1 MNPQTYTLK
10 NGLKVIF
17 VDTKTFPTL
26 TTLLLIGAGSR
37 YENEI
42 NNGVAHF
49 FEHMA
54 FKGSKKYSNS
64 FVISSTVEGFG
75 GVFNAFTSKDHTGYW
90 IKATTEHFETMI
102 DVIADMIQTPKLL
115 PEEIEREKGVIKE
128 EINMYEDMPQRKVGE
143 IFENLLYPNHPL
155 GFDIAGSKKTV
166 QSFNRLTFTNYIN
179 SLYYPNNAVLV
190 VAGGLSDQSERVR
203 HRVFSTAS
211 PQRGPRRL
219 SQKQV
224 SSPLFNYLEIIKE
237 KFDSWKPGNKSSF
250 KEIKENQTKPQMLIK
265 YKKTEQA
272 HFSLGFRAFSFKDN
286 RKYALNLLAAILG
299 GGMSSRLFIQVRERR
314 GLCYYISTG
323 GEFYHDCGSFVTQAG
338 VTNNLDKIK
347 EAIKTILEEH
357 NKIKKGNIK
366 KEELLKVKEMIKG
379 RLMLSMEDSMNIAS
393 FFGTKKILQNKIETP
408 EEIIKKIEAV
418 TVDEIA
424 QLAKDIFKPEKL
436 NFAMIGPFEEND
448 FRACLPA
455 GIVNGLTQIFNEV
468 IQ

>member
-1 MNPQTYTLK
+1 MHPQTYTLK
-10 NGLKVIF
+10 NGLQVIF
-17 VDTKTFPTL
+17 IDTKTFPTL
-26 TTLLLIGAGSR
+26 TTLLLVGAGSR

-90 IKATTEHFETMI
+90 IKATNEHFETMI
-102 DVIADMIQTPKLL
+102 DVIADMIQTPRLL
-115 PEEIEREKGVIKE
+115 EEEIEREKGVIVE

-143 IFENLLYPNHPL
+143 IFETLLYKGSPL
-155 GFDIAGSKKTV
+155 GFDIAGTKETV
-166 QSFNRLTFTNYIN
+166 TKFTRQTFIDYIN
-179 SLYYPNNAVLV
+179 NLYQPNNAVLV
-190 VAGGLSDQSERVR
+190 VAGGLSDGKPQ
-203 HRVFSTAS
+203 TAKN
-211 PQRGPRRL
+211 L
-219 SQKQV
+219 L
-224 SSPLFNYLEIIKE
+224 SSPFVEYLEVIQE
-237 KFDSWKPGNKSSF
+237 KFGNWQAGNKSSF
-250 KEIKENQTKPQMLIK
+250 IKIKEIQTKPQMLIK

-272 HFSLGFRAFSFKDN
+272 HFSLGFRAFSFSDN
-286 RKYALNLLAAILG
+286 RKYAMNLLATILG

-314 GLCYYISTG
+314 GLCYYISSG

-357 NKIKKGNIK
+357 NKIKKGDIK

-393 FFGTKKILQNKIETP
+393 FFGTKKILQDKIETP

-424 QLAKDIFKPEKL
+424 ELAKDIFTPERL
-436 NFAMIGPFEEND
+436 NLAMIGPFEEGD
-448 FRACLPA
+448 FH
-455 GIVNGLTQIFNEV
+455 GLLAD
-468 IQ
+468 

>member
-1 MNPQTYTLK
+1 MNPQSFTLK
-10 NGLKVIF
+10 NGLQVIF
-17 VDTKTFPTL
+17 IDTKTFPTL

-75 GVFNAFTSKDHTGYW
+75 GIFNAFTSKDHTGYW
-90 IKATTEHFETMI
+90 IKSTNEHFETMI
-102 DVIADMIQTPKLL
+102 DVIADMIQTPRLL
-115 PEEIEREKGVIKE
+115 EEEIGREKGVIKE

-143 IFENLLYPNHPL
+143 IFETLLYKGSPL
-155 GFDIAGSKKTV
+155 GFDIAGTKDTV
-166 QSFNRLTFTNYIN
+166 TKFTRQTFIDYIN
-179 SLYYPNNAVLV
+179 SLYHPNNSVLV
-190 VAGGLSDQSERVR
+190 VAGGLSNQFKRVR

-224 SSPLFNYLEIIKE
+224 SSPISGYLEIIE
-237 KFDSWKPGNKSSF
+237 NKFGSWKSGKKLSF
-250 KEIKENQTKPQMLIK
+250 EKITESQTKPQMLIK

-272 HFSLGFRAFSFKDN
+272 HFSLGFRAFSFSDN
-286 RKYALNLLAAILG
+286 RKYAMNLLATILG

-314 GLCYYISTG
+314 GLCYYISSG
-323 GEFYHDCGSFVTQAG
+323 GEFYHDCGNFVTQAG

-357 NKIKKGNIK
+357 NKIKKVDIK

-393 FFGTKKILQNKIETP
+393 FFGTKKILQDKIETP

-418 TVDEIA
+418 TVDEIVE
-424 QLAKDIFKPEKL
+424 LSKDIFKPERL
-436 NFAMIGPFEEND
+436 NFALIGPFEEKD
-448 FRACLPA
+448 FQNILD
-455 GIVNGLTQIFNEV
+455 IKQIL
-468 IQ
+468 

>member
-1 MNPQTYTLK
+1 MKPQEFTLK
-10 NGLKVIF
+10 NGLQVIF

-37 YENEI
+37 YENEK
-42 NNGVAHF
+42 NNGIAHF

-54 FKGSKKYSNS
+54 FKGSQKYPNS

-75 GVFNAFTSKDHTGYW
+75 GIFNAFTSKDHTGYW

-115 PEEIEREKGVIKE
+115 AEEIEREKGVIKE

-143 IFENLLYPNHPL
+143 IFETLLYKGSPL
-155 GFDIAGSKKTV
+155 GFDIAGTKKTV
-166 QSFNRLTFTNYIN
+166 QSFNRLTFTDYIN
-179 SLYYPNNAVLV
+179 SLYHPNNAVLV
-190 VAGGLSDQSERVR
+190 VAGGLQGPTLREGRTLQIIEEKFGSWKSGEK
-203 HRVFSTAS
+203 STFE
-211 PQRGPRRL
+211 
-219 SQKQV
+219 K
-224 SSPLFNYLEIIKE
+224 IKE
-237 KFDSWKPGNKSSF
+237 S
-250 KEIKENQTKPQMLIK
+250 QTKPQILIK

-272 HFSLGFRAFSFKDN
+272 HFSLGFRAFSFNDH
-286 RKYALNLLAAILG
+286 RKYAMNLLATILG

-323 GEFYHDCGSFVTQAG
+323 GEFYHDCGNFVTQAG
-338 VTNNLDKIK
+338 VTNNLDKVK
-347 EAIKTILEEH
+347 EAIKTIIDEH
-357 NKIKKGNIK
+357 NKIKFGDIK

-418 TVDEIA
+418 TVEEIVE
-424 QLAKDIFKPEKL
+424 LAKNIFTSNRL
-436 NFAMIGPFEEND
+436 NFALIGPFEEKD
-448 FRACLPA
+448 FH
-455 GIVNGLTQIFNEV
+455 GLFTD
-468 IQ
+468 